1 MGDVAY
7 DTAAER
13 AEWERHLLG
22 YPVSVQPSD
31 LAAPPAEAV
40 PLRDLPQTR
49 GRLVTI
55 AGWRL
60 PGWTGGRGF
69 YFGDGDSFVV
79 VREAAEGEKVR
90 KSWQPVVIN
99 GRWRSD
105 EWGNGVFQVG

>member
-1 MGDVAY
+1 
-7 DTAAER
+7 
-13 AEWERHLLG
+13 
-22 YPVSVQPSD
+22 
-31 LAAPPAEAV
+31 
-40 PLRDLPQTR
+40 QTR
-49 GRLVTI
+49 GKLVTI

-79 VREAAEGEKVR
+79 VREATEGGKVR